1 MQKLINDPKDFVDEV
16 LQGIL
21 KAHGTDLKLAGGPRG
36 IVRADAPVKGKV
48 AIVTGR
54 CSWVM

>member
-21 KAHGTDLKLAGGPRG
+21 KAHGDDLKLAGGPG
-36 IVRADAPVKGKV
+36 ELSAPTPLLGE
-48 AIVTGR
+48 R
-54 CSWVM
+54 WRS